1 MMVGIGQSGSAAGP
15 TTITNTHRI
24 QFVSVDAT
32 VEGATGSNS
41 LAITSSGFTV
51 EFWGLVDNYTSNA
64 ANPRFVQISDGT
76 NNLQIT
82 RGSTAARIHTKHTQ
96 TDGTD
101 TSHKWGSAD
110 LATGTWYHIAVVVDG
125 TGTVTHVYQALTS
138 DSNHTDLTDGGAGD
152 ATGTGTPANDSIW
165 LGTRSDAAAYLN
177 GTMDEIRVW
186 STQRS
191 AAELDA
197 NFKTGLVGTESGLV
211 HLYRVND
218 AYTDNGSAGQN
229 LSAINTPT
237 FETTNL
243 PF

>member
-1 MMVGIGQSGSAAGP
+1 
-15 TTITNTHRI
+15 
-24 QFVSVDAT
+24 
-32 VEGATGSNS
+32 
-41 LAITSSGFTV
+41 
-51 EFWGLVDNYTSNA
+51 
-64 ANPRFVQISDGT
+64 
-76 NNLQIT
+76 
-82 RGSTAARIHTKHTQ
+82 
-96 TDGTD
+96 
-101 TSHKWGSAD
+101 
-110 LATGTWYHIAVVVDG
+110 
-125 TGTVTHVYQALTS
+125 
-138 DSNHTDLTDGGAGD
+138 
-152 ATGTGTPANDSIW
+152 
-165 LGTRSDAAAYLN
+165 
-177 GTMDEIRVW
+177 MDEIRVW